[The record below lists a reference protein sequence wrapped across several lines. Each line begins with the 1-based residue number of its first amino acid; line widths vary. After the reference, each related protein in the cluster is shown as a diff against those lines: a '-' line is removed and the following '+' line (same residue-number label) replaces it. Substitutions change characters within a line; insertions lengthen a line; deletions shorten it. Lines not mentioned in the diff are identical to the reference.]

1 MGVTNLENLKDM
13 GVHTMNVEEVLDYII
28 NLNEFDEY
36 GRDGFRDGLHHIMFT
51 EAVREELGLGILNE
65 EDVNRMWNEGHVPRV
80 VVEYE
85 FECYDLDF
93 RRLAANVVTH
103 IW

>member
-1 MGVTNLENLKDM
+1 MTTGFLRDA
-13 GVHTMNVEEVLDYII
+13 VHTMNVEEVLDYII

-36 GRDGFRDGLHHIMFT
+36 GRDGFRTGLHHIMFT
-51 EAVREELGLGILNE
+51 EAVRAELGLGMM
-65 EDVNRMWNEGHVPRV
+65 EDDDAQQMWDSGHVPRV

-93 RRLAANVVTH
+93 RHLAANVVTH
-103 IW
+103 MW

>member
-1 MGVTNLENLKDM
+1 MTTRFLRDA
-13 GVHTMNVEEVLDYII
+13 VHTMNVEEVLDYII

-36 GRDGFRDGLHHIMFT
+36 GRDGFRVGLHHIMFT
-51 EAVREELGLGILNE
+51 EAVRAELGLGMLNE
-65 EDVNRMWNEGHVPRV
+65 EDVTQMWNEGHVPRV

-93 RRLAANVVTH
+93 RHLAANVVTH
-103 IW
+103 MGW

>member
-1 MGVTNLENLKDM
+1 MTTGFLRDA
-13 GVHTMNVEEVLDYII
+13 VHTMNVEEVLDYII

-36 GRDGFRDGLHHIMFT
+36 GRDGFRTGLHHILFT
-51 EAVREELGLGILNE
+51 EEVRAELGLGMI
-65 EDVNRMWNEGHVPRV
+65 EDDDAQRMWDSGHVPRV

-93 RRLAANVVTH
+93 RHLAANVVTH
-103 IW
+103 MW